1 MAEPEDRPASG
12 QPRADSLWLLLRRL
26 WRHLSR
32 RRRQQLFAMLGLM
45 VASALAEVVS
55 LGALLPF
62 LGVLASPERVFKHP
76 LVAGIA
82 PHWGFAS
89 GEELVLPLTIAF
101 AVIAVTAGVIRL
113 SLLWATTRMSFAAG
127 AELGIEVYR
136 RTLYQ
141 PYSVHVSRNSSE
153 VISGITGKVA
163 GVVYG
168 GLLPALTLLSSVLM
182 IFAVMGALLGID
194 AVVALAAAAVVG
206 VSYAIITRLARRRLE
221 VNGQRIAKEQ
231 TQVLKALQEGLGG
244 IRDVLLDG
252 TQELYCGIY
261 SKADQPLRHAQGSNL
276 FIAASPR
283 FVIETVAMVLIAA
296 IAYGLYHQREG
307 FASALPVLGALALGA
322 QRLLQAVQ
330 AAYGAWAGLAGSKAS
345 LADALDLLDQPAPP
359 ARPRADVEALSF
371 EHEIRFRKVDFRYHH
386 DGPWVLEDFNL
397 AIPRGG
403 RIGIVGTTGS
413 GKSTVLDLL
422 MGLLDPVQGEILVDG
437 QPISGERRGAW
448 QNLIAHVPQHI
459 YLADSSIAEN
469 IAFGIA
475 RESIDFERVR
485 NAARQAHIAEFI
497 ESSPGGY
504 EAHVGERGIRLSGG
518 QRQRI
523 GIARALYKKAKVL
536 VFDEA
541 TSALD
546 SVTENSVMEAI
557 EDLNRDLTII
567 LIAHRLT
574 TVRRCDTIVELDHG
588 RVVAAGSYDFLL
600 EHSPSFR
607 ALAAAA
613 P

>member
-1 MAEPEDRPASG
+1 MSESG
-12 QPRADSLWLLLRRL
+12 DKTAAAPPQADSLPGLLQRL
-26 WRHLSR
+26 WRHLSLR
-32 RRRQQLFAMLGLM
+32 RRKQLVAVLALML
-45 VASALAEVVS
+45 ASALAEVVS

-62 LGVLASPERVFKHP
+62 LGVLSSPERVFNHP
-76 LVAGIA
+76 LVADTAIRFGITSA
-82 PHWGFAS
+82 EKLA
-89 GEELVLPLTIAF
+89 LPLTIAF
-101 AVIAVTAGVIRL
+101 AAIAVTAGAIRL
-113 SLLWATTRMSFAAG
+113 LLLWATTRLSFAAG
-127 AELGIEVYR
+127 ADLGIEVYR

-141 PYSVHVSRNSSE
+141 PYSVHVARNSSE

-168 GLLPALTLLSSVLM
+168 GLMPSLALMSSGLMILAVMSALLS
-182 IFAVMGALLGID
+182 ID
-194 AVVALAAAAVVG
+194 AMVALIAALVVG
-206 VSYAIITRLARRRLE
+206 TSYGFISKLARRRLE
-221 VNGQRIAKEQ
+221 ENGQRIAMEQ

-261 SKADQPLRHAQGSNL
+261 TKADQPLRRAQGSNL
-276 FIAASPR
+276 FMAASPR
-283 FVIETVAMVLIAA
+283 FVIETIAMVLIAA
-296 IAYGLYHQREG
+296 IAYGLFHQHEG

-330 AAYGAWAGLAGSKAS
+330 VAYGAWAGLTGSKAS
-345 LADALDLLDQPAPP
+345 LADALDLLDQPLP
-359 ARPRADVEALSF
+359 AMRSREAIKPLPF
-371 EHEIRFRKVDFRYHH
+371 EREIRFRNVDFRYHP

-397 AIPRGG
+397 SIPRGR

-422 MGLLDPVQGEILVDG
+422 MGLLDPVHGEILVDET
-437 QPISGERRGAW
+437 PINGERLGAW
-448 QNLIAHVPQHI
+448 QNRIAHVPQHI

-475 RESIDFERVR
+475 PELIDRERVR

-497 ESSPGGY
+497 ESGAQGY
-504 EAHVGERGIRLSGG
+504 DAHVGERGIRLSGG

-523 GIARALYKKAKVL
+523 GIARALYKNASVL

-557 EDLNRDLTII
+557 EELNRDMTVI
-567 LIAHRLT
+567 LIAHRIT
-574 TVRRCDTIVELDHG
+574 TVRRCDTIVELDRG
-588 RVVAAGSYDFLL
+588 RIVASGSYDFLI
-600 EHSPSFR
+600 ETSAGFR
-607 ALAAAA
+607 KLAATT